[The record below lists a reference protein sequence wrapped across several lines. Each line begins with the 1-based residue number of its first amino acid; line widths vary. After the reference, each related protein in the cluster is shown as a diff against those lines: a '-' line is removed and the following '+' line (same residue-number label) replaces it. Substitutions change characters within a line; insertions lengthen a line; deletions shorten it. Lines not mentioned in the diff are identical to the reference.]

1 MAAILIPKF
10 NKSAL
15 SISAYLLE
23 AGAVTVNG
31 EMLEWQAR
39 KGMQVT
45 HCSLTGQWISA
56 GLTPI
61 SFMGCNISLFALE
74 MLLDIMLRNSGVAF
88 HRHDTDPP
96 CWRFTPEERTNHR
109 DTALWLCQRV
119 CCFTFLCAFLK
130 QRTVYVWG
138 WAGASVLAC
147 ACDFHPFVVSLC
159 LLMSCVHARV
169 SRSIWEACA
178 LKFNPVMPMM
188 FDNTEM
194 FNEATA
200 RGQVLEPTLTH
211 THTQTCMHEGRTQR
225 HRCARAR

>member
-31 EMLEWQAR
+31 EVLEWQAR
-39 KGMQVT
+39 KGIQVT

-96 CWRFTPEERTNHR
+96 CWRFTPEERTNHQ
-109 DTALWLCQRV
+109 DAALWLCQRV
-119 CCFTFLCAFLK
+119 
-130 QRTVYVWG
+130 
-138 WAGASVLAC
+138 
-147 ACDFHPFVVSLC
+147 VVSRFCVLSWNNAQFMCEGGQAPLC
-159 LLMSCVHARV
+159 LRVRAIFILSSSHCVCWCRAFTRGSLGLSERRACSNLIRWCRWCLTILKCLMKPQPEARC
-169 SRSIWEACA
+169 W
-178 LKFNPVMPMM
+178 NP
-188 FDNTEM
+188 
-194 FNEATA
+194 
-200 RGQVLEPTLTH
+200 H
-211 THTQTCMHEGRTQR
+211 
-225 HRCARAR
+225 